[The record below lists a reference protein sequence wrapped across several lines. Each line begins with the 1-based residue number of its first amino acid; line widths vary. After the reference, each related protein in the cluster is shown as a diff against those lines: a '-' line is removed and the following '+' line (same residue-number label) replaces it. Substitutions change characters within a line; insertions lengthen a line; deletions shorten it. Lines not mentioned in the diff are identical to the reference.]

1 MDSIEKK
8 IKNIIL
14 NNIEDCNEYRL
25 FIFGSRASTQSR
37 KYSDYDIGIE
47 GKKAIPF
54 AVLAKIKT
62 ALDDSDLPYKVDVV
76 DFFTVS
82 NNFRNQALKNIKE
95 L

>member
-1 MDSIEKK
+1 MDSVEKK

-14 NNIEDCNEYRL
+14 DNIEDGKKHRL
-25 FIFGSRASTQSR
+25 FIFGSRVSGGSR

-47 GKKAIPF
+47 GKEAIPF

-62 ALDDSDLPYKVDVV
+62 ALEDSDLPYKVDVV
-76 DFFTVS
+76 DFFVVS
-82 NNFRNQALKNIKE
+82 SDFRKQALKNIKE

>member
-1 MDSIEKK
+1 MNSIEQK
-8 IKNIIL
+8 IKDIIL
-14 NNIEDCNEYRL
+14 NNIEGDEKYRL
-25 FIFGSRASTQSR
+25 FVFGSRADNSAR

-47 GKKAIPF
+47 GKVAISF
-54 AVLAKIKT
+54 SVLAKIKT

-82 NNFRNQALKNIKE
+82 DDFRKQALKNTKE